1 MTNSRTGMLRN
12 AEYGPRATGYVKGKS
27 LIVGLLLPW
36 ALTACMPGTIE
47 TAVGTGIVLEQERK
61 YEYQHNVERAV
72 DLYIADHADSPCTNG
87 EDRVLD
93 SAVEIIKKYRLSGF
107 KEVVE
112 RLETIYR
119 DPQQTDSV
127 RAAALYNMAVLHSR
141 NEPPNKAR
149 AREYFKRLYIEFPD
163 HYRCIFEESEWRD
176 LMIEK
181 QLLLPGETVESFLED
196 AERDIEQR
204 QAE

>member
-1 MTNSRTGMLRN
+1 MRIFRTGKV
-12 AEYGPRATGYVKGKS
+12 GSTG
-27 LIVGLLLPW
+27 IALLFFSIS
-36 ALTACMPGTIE
+36 LTACMPGTIE
-47 TAVGTGIVLEQERK
+47 TAVGTGIILEQESK
-61 YEYQHNVERAV
+61 YDHQHKVERAV
-72 DLYIADHADSPCTNG
+72 DLYIADHADSPCTSG

-93 SAVEIIKKYRLSGF
+93 SAVEIIKDYRLSGF
-107 KEVVE
+107 DEVME
-112 RLETIYR
+112 RLEAIYR
-119 DPQQTDSV
+119 DETQADSV

-176 LMIEK
+176 SMIRK

-196 AERDIEQR
+196 AEQDIGRR
-204 QAE
+204 QAPKE